1 MAWEFN
7 NIQLDLDCSPKNLKT
22 DAGSGMNHNKFK
34 HKYMA
39 AAGGVGGGGAL
50 FILHTMD
57 YVGFISKIN
66 FDNSC

>member
-7 NIQLDLDCSPKNLKT
+7 NIQLDLDYSPKNLKS

-34 HKYMA
+34 HKYMT
-39 AAGGVGGGGAL
+39 AAGRGGGRAAL

-57 YVGFISKIN
+57 YGGFISKIN